1 MTDDDH
7 QPGADRVSDRGFTA
21 YGPGPITD
29 STGHTIDLYESSS
42 AASVSGPAHAARF
55 DRGPFVWI
63 RIETVVDDPD
73 PAVHLNRAAVVEL
86 HARMGRWLEE
96 HPALDE
102 PVSIVDMSD
111 VFNGRGE

>member
-1 MTDDDH
+1 MADD
-7 QPGADRVSDRGFTA
+7 DRVSDRGFTA

-29 STGHTIDLYESSS
+29 TNGNTIDLYESS
-42 AASVSGPAHAARF
+42 AATSVSGPAHAARF
-55 DRGPFVWI
+55 DHGPFAWLG
-63 RIETVVDDPD
+63 IEPAKPD
-73 PAVHLNRAAVVEL
+73 QDVRSVHLNRAAFAEL

-111 VFNGRGE
+111 VIPGGPRD